1 MDLSQALLDM
11 EPVISRLTA
20 GVEAVQ
26 LLALGLE
33 QLQAPCPNG
42 LFAVSDYLRDSQ
54 AELVI
59 RQPIGQV
66 LGQIRVNMPQ
76 GENYA
81 D

>member
-20 GVEAVQ
+20 GVEVAQV
-26 LLALGLE
+26 LALGLE

-54 AELVI
+54 AELTELY
-59 RQPIGQV
+59 RGALDALRAGAP
-66 LGQIRVNMPQ
+66 R
-76 GENYA
+76 
-81 D
+81 

>member
-20 GVEAVQ
+20 GVEVVQ

-54 AELVI
+54 AELTELY
-59 RQPIGQV
+59 RGALDALRAGAP
-66 LGQIRVNMPQ
+66 R
-76 GENYA
+76 
-81 D
+81 